1 MTQEQELL
9 AEASPHWTRRILA
22 AFPALKHRNYR
33 LFFMGQTTSLVGS
46 WMQTVA
52 LSWFVF
58 ELTHSVFWVSFV
70 FALDTLPIFFF
81 TLPAGILADRFD
93 KRKTFLLTQALSMI
107 FALVLA
113 ALAHFQLANL
123 AFIIII
129 ALLLGIFHAVEMP
142 SRQTF
147 IFEVVG
153 RKDAASAIA
162 LNSGIYNAAR
172 VIGPALA
179 GVLIALFNIQLAF
192 FLNGISFFAVI
203 IALLKMQISKKII
216 KAHHAH
222 PLAEIKEGVHFAL
235 SHKAIGI
242 LLLVAGF
249 NSLIPWS
256 YNSIMPAVAKNMF
269 GAGSEGYGFLLSA
282 AGLGALI
289 GAMLVSGFSQ
299 RINVAKLIGMAN
311 MVVAVALVFFS
322 IISSFVLAN
331 ILMLFIG
338 LGLITQAAL
347 INVSIQRFSPDYI
360 RGRVISVY
368 SLMFLGMMPFGSF
381 IIGTLG
387 TILGVVDALR
397 IFGLISL
404 AGALVYFF
412 FFQPKLAGELQSQSG

>member
-1 MTQEQELL
+1 MTQD
-9 AEASPHWTRRILA
+9 WTRRILA
-22 AFPALKHRNYR
+22 AFPALKYPNYR
-33 LFFMGQTTSLVGS
+33 LFFAGQTTSLVGS

-70 FALDTLPIFFF
+70 FALDTLPIFLF

-93 KRKTFLLTQALSMI
+93 KRKIFLVTQTLSMI
-107 FALVLA
+107 FALVLS

-123 AFIIII
+123 VFIIII
-129 ALLLGIFHAVEMP
+129 ASLLGIFHAVEMP

-153 RKDAASAIA
+153 RKDASSAIA

-172 VIGPALA
+172 IIGPALA
-179 GVLIALFNIQLAF
+179 GILIALFNIQLAF

-203 IALLKMQISKKII
+203 VALLKMQITKKVI

-222 PLAEIKEGVHFAL
+222 PLAQIKEGLHFAFN
-235 SHKAIGI
+235 HKAIII
-242 LLLVAGF
+242 LLVVSGF
-249 NSLIPWS
+249 NSLVPWS
-256 YNSIMPAVAKNMF
+256 YHSIMPAVAKNMF
-269 GAGSEGYGFLLSA
+269 GTGSEGYGFLLSA
-282 AGLGALI
+282 AGFGALI
-289 GAMLVSGFSQ
+289 GAMFVSGFSE

-311 MVVAVALVFFS
+311 IIVAVALVLFS
-322 IISSFVLAN
+322 TISSFVLAN
-331 ILMLFIG
+331 VLLIIIG
-338 LGLITQAAL
+338 LGLITQASL

-381 IIGTLG
+381 IIGALG
-387 TILGVVDALR
+387 SILGVVDALR

-412 FFQPKLAGELQSQSG
+412 FLQPKLSSELQD

>member
-9 AEASPHWTRRILA
+9 AQNSPHWTRLILA

-33 LFFMGQTTSLVGS
+33 LFFVGQTTSLIGT
-46 WMQTVA
+46 WMQAVA

-93 KRKTFLLTQALSMI
+93 KRKIFLITQTLSMI
-107 FALVLA
+107 FALLLS
-113 ALAHFQLANL
+113 ALAHFELANL

-153 RKDAASAIA
+153 RKDASSAIA

-172 VIGPALA
+172 VIGPALS
-179 GVLIALFNIQLAF
+179 GVLITLFNIQLAF

-203 IALLKMQISKKII
+203 IALLKMRIAKKTIRI
-216 KAHHAH
+216 HHAH
-222 PLAEIKEGVHFAL
+222 PLAQIKEGVHFAFT
-235 SHKAIGI
+235 HKAIGI
-242 LLLVAGF
+242 FLIVIGF

-256 YNSIMPAVAKNMF
+256 YHSIMPAVAKNMF
-269 GAGSEGYGFLLSA
+269 GAESAGYGFLLSA

-289 GAMLVSGFSQ
+289 GAMLVSGFSE
-299 RINVAKLIGMAN
+299 RINVAKLIGMTN
-311 MVVAVALVFFS
+311 IMVAVALLFFS
-322 IISSFVLAN
+322 LISSFVLAN
-331 ILMLFIG
+331 ILMFFIG

-347 INVSIQRFSPDYI
+347 INASIQRFSPDYI

-381 IIGTLG
+381 IIGALG
-387 TILGVVDALR
+387 SILGVADALR
-397 IFGLISL
+397 IFGMLSIF
-404 AGALVYFF
+404 GAFVYFF
-412 FFQPKLAGELQSQSG
+412 FLQPKLNGELNK